1 MYCIVHSK
9 NALTPGV
16 KTCNLCMETIISAAR
31 KHKNK
36 LAAGPARDTFI
47 MPSRLLRK
55 LLGLM
60 ATGFAHPKWNKASII
75 APKISRCARGLKVK
89 RPR

>member
-1 MYCIVHSK
+1 MCI
-9 NALTPGV
+9 LF
-16 KTCNLCMETIISAAR
+16 IIAIINTDK

-36 LAAGPARDTFI
+36 LAAGPASDTFI

-60 ATGFAHPKWNKASII
+60 ATGFAQPKWNKASII